1 MSTTPTSSS
10 TLTNISGIS
19 TGVDTTALIN
29 AIVAQKGVGLTRL
42 QAQRT
47 LNDAKTTALNSLNS
61 ELSTFGVSMLALQ
74 DSFNSR
80 TVTSTDINNAYVT
93 ATGKGV
99 ATGNYDVSV
108 HTVATK
114 GRVSATLD
122 SSGLP
127 TNLAVAS
134 PTDSVNSNIFTPGTP
149 ASFAIQGTDGVI
161 KTITMTEGSNTL
173 NGLAA
178 AINASGAGVTAQVV
192 NTGKGAKPYQLVL
205 SANATGTGTT
215 KGVVAIVDVTNQS
228 GGSAGAPANNLGILA
243 GTVDSMTAPTAIT
256 GGLTSTTS
264 GATATDATFSLNGIE
279 LTRGTNV
286 VKDAA
291 DGMTFT
297 LKQGGQTGVTTLTV
311 APDKGGATTAMQT
324 FIANYNKLVTDYKT
338 ASTSTKNADGSIN
351 QAPLANDPSTRAFM
365 ANLQSALKGASAGM
379 PSSTSYK
386 TLASM
391 GVTSLADG
399 TLNMNIIA
407 FQTAMGDDLTAA
419 LNLFKFSG
427 TSTSQNVA
435 VTSGGAQT
443 ATGNVDFAI
452 TKDAG
457 GTLWGTL
464 TQNGVTTAP
473 IQVVSG
479 TLQGTGNY
487 TGLNLAVTGTGS
499 GTVTLARG
507 SGQAAADL
515 ISSFTGVSGGINI
528 ALKSITVQD
537 ANLDLQIQS
546 AQSRLNTETANL
558 KKQFA
563 QMEAVVG
570 QMKAAAGA
578 LTGA

>member
-1 MSTTPTSSS
+1 MATSSTSSS
-10 TLTNISGIS
+10 TSLSGVS

-29 AIVAQKGVGLTRL
+29 AIVAQKGGNVTRL
-42 QAQRT
+42 QAQRD
-47 LNDAKTTALNSLNS
+47 LNDKKTTALNSMKA
-61 ELSTFGVSMLALQ
+61 ELSTLSISMLALQ

-93 ATGKGV
+93 ATGKGA
-99 ATGNYDVSV
+99 ATGNFDLTV

-122 SSGLP
+122 SGGAA

-134 PTDSVNSNIFTPGTP
+134 PTDSVNSNIFAPGTP

-178 AINASGAGVTAQVV
+178 AINASGAGVSALVV

-205 SANATGTGTT
+205 SAKDTGTGTT
-215 KGVVAIVDVTNQS
+215 SGVVSLVDITNQS

-243 GTVDSMTAPTAIT
+243 GTVDDLTTPTALT
-256 GGLTSTTS
+256 GGLTSAAS
-264 GATATDATFSLNGIE
+264 GSTATDATFSLNGIE
-279 LTRGTNV
+279 LTRSTNV

-297 LKQGGQTGVTTLTV
+297 LKQGGQVGTTTLTV
-311 APDKGGATTAMQT
+311 APDKGGSTTAMQT
-324 FIANYNKLVTDYKT
+324 FITNYNKLVTDYAT
-338 ASTSTKNADGSIN
+338 ASKSTKNADGSVN
-351 QAPLANDPSTRAFM
+351 QAPLAGDNNTRAFM
-365 ANLQSALKGASAGM
+365 ANLKAAVLGTSAGM
-379 PSSTSYK
+379 PGSTTYK
-386 TLASM
+386 SLASL
-391 GVTSLADG
+391 GVTVQSDG

-407 FQTAMGDDLTAA
+407 FQTAQADDLTAPMK
-419 LNLFKFSG
+419 LFTFSG
-427 TSTSQNVA
+427 TSTSQNAA
-435 VTSGGAQT
+435 VRSGGAKT

-452 TKDAG
+452 TQDGG

-464 TQNGVTTAP
+464 TKNNVTSAP
-473 IQVVSG
+473 IQVSNG
-479 TLQGTGNY
+479 TLQGTGAY
-487 TGLNLAVTGTGS
+487 TGLNLAVTGVGS
-499 GTVTLARG
+499 GTLTLSRG
-507 SGQAAADL
+507 AGQAASDL
-515 ISSFTGVSGGINI
+515 IAAFTGVSGGINT
-528 ALKSITVQD
+528 ALKSITTQD
-537 ANLDLQIQS
+537 KSLDLQIQS
-546 AQSRLNTETANL
+546 GQARLDTETANL

>member
-1 MSTTPTSSS
+1 VATSSTS
-10 TLTNISGIS
+10 SLTSLNGVS

-29 AIVAQKGVGLTRL
+29 AIVAQKSVGLTRL

-47 LNDAKTTALNSLNS
+47 LNDDKTTALNALNTQ
-61 ELSTFGVSMLALQ
+61 LSTFAVSMLALQ

-93 ATGKGV
+93 ATGKGA
-99 ATGNYDVSV
+99 ATGNFDLTV

-122 SSGLP
+122 AGG
-127 TNLAVAS
+127 LAVAS
-134 PTDSVNSNIFTPGTP
+134 PTDSVSSNVFTPGTP
-149 ASFAIQGTDGVI
+149 ASFAIQGTDGVV
-161 KTITMTEGSNTL
+161 KTVTMTEGANTL

-178 AINASGAGVTAQVV
+178 AINASGAGITAQVV

-205 SANATGTGTT
+205 SAKDTGAGTT
-215 KGVVAIVDVTNQS
+215 NGLVSIVDVTKQS
-228 GGSAGAPANNLGILA
+228 GASAGASANTLGILA
-243 GTVDSMTAPTAIT
+243 GTVDSLTTPTAIT
-256 GGLTSTTS
+256 GGLTSAIS
-264 GATATDATFSLNGIE
+264 GATATNATFSLNGIE
-279 LTRGTNV
+279 LTRGSNV

-297 LKQGGQTGVTTLTV
+297 LKQGGQTGTTTLTV
-311 APDKGGATTAMQT
+311 TPDKGGATTAMQT
-324 FIANYNKLVTDYKT
+324 FITAYNKLRNDYKT
-338 ASTSTKNADGSIN
+338 ASTSTKNADGSIKL
-351 QAPLANDPSTRAFM
+351 APLANDPSSRAFM
-365 ANLQSALKGASAGM
+365 ASLQSALKGASTGM
-379 PSSTSYK
+379 PSSTTYK

-391 GVTSLADG
+391 GVSSLPDG

-407 FQTAMGDDLTAA
+407 FQTAMGNDLTAA
-419 LNLFKFSG
+419 LNLFKFAG

-452 TKDAG
+452 TKDVG

-473 IQVVSG
+473 IQVVDG
-479 TLQGTGNY
+479 TLQGTGSY
-487 TGLNLAVTGTGS
+487 TGLNLMVSGTGS
-499 GTVTLARG
+499 GTVTLMRG

-515 ISSFTGVSGGINI
+515 ISSFTGVTGGIKN
-528 ALKSITVQD
+528 ALNSITLQD
-537 ANLDLQIQS
+537 KGLDLQIQS
-546 AQSRLNTETANL
+546 AKSRLASDTANL

-563 QMEAVVG
+563 RMEAIVG
-570 QMKAAAGA
+570 QMKAAAGS

>member
-1 MSTTPTSSS
+1 MATSSTS
-10 TLTNISGIS
+10 SLTSLNGVS

-29 AIVAQKGVGLTRL
+29 AIVAQKSVGLTRL

-47 LNDAKTTALNSLNS
+47 LNDDKTTALNALNTQ
-61 ELSTFGVSMLALQ
+61 LSTFAVSMLALQ

-93 ATGKGV
+93 ATGKGA
-99 ATGNYDVSV
+99 ATGNFDLTV

-122 SSGLP
+122 AGGLA

-134 PTDSVNSNIFTPGTP
+134 PTDSVSSNVFTPGTP
-149 ASFAIQGTDGVI
+149 ASFAIQGTDGVV
-161 KTITMTEGSNTL
+161 KTITMTEGANTL

-192 NTGKGAKPYQLVL
+192 NTGKVAKPYQLVL
-205 SANATGTGTT
+205 SAKDTGAGTT
-215 KGVVAIVDVTNQS
+215 NGLVSIVDVTKQS
-228 GGSAGAPANNLGILA
+228 GGTAGASANTLGILA
-243 GTVDSMTAPTAIT
+243 GTVDSLTTPTAIT
-256 GGLTSTTS
+256 GGLTSALS
-264 GATATDATFSLNGIE
+264 GASATNATFALNGIE
-279 LTRGTNV
+279 LTRGSNV

-297 LKQGGQTGVTTLTV
+297 LKQGGQTGTTTLTV
-311 APDKGGATTAMQT
+311 TPDKGGATTAMQT
-324 FIANYNKLVTDYKT
+324 FITNYNKLLADYKT
-338 ASTSTKNADGSIN
+338 ASTSTKNADGSIKL
-351 QAPLANDPSTRAFM
+351 APLANDPSSRAFM
-365 ANLQSALKGASAGM
+365 ASIQSALKGASAGM
-379 PSSTSYK
+379 PSSTTYK

-391 GVTSLADG
+391 GVSSLPDG

-407 FQTAMGDDLTAA
+407 FQTAMGNDLTAA
-419 LNLFKFSG
+419 LNLFKFAG

-452 TKDAG
+452 TKDVG

-473 IQVVSG
+473 IQVVDG
-479 TLQGTGNY
+479 TLQGTGSY
-487 TGLNLAVTGTGS
+487 TGLNLMVSGTGS
-499 GTVTLARG
+499 GTVTLMRG

-515 ISSFTGVSGGINI
+515 ISSFTGVTGGIKN
-528 ALKSITVQD
+528 ALNSITLQD
-537 ANLDLQIQS
+537 KGLDLQIQS
-546 AQSRLNTETANL
+546 AKSRLASDTANL

-563 QMEAVVG
+563 RMEAIVG
-570 QMKAAAGA
+570 QMKAAAGS